1 MYILV
6 GLLGAVTGSLSLK
19 AEWPP
24 SRKRPGLAGCIL
36 LGVNFKLG
44 LVGRLALASWMG

>member
-6 GLLGAVTGSLSLK
+6 GLLGAVTGSLSLNS
-19 AEWPP
+19 EWPP

-36 LGVNFKLG
+36 LGVNLG